1 MSSPIID
8 LMDTRRLIW
17 IMEDETY
24 SLLLDL
30 TKQHLKLAREG
41 IEPCT
46 SPERKSAIQQEIE
59 FIRTQRDSII
69 SKFKAS
75 LIKSN

>member
-8 LMDTRRLIW
+8 PMDTRRLIW
-17 IMEDETY
+17 IMDDETY
-24 SLLLDL
+24 SLLLEL

-46 SPERKSAIQQEIE
+46 SPERKAAIQDEIKS
-59 FIRTQRDSII
+59 IRLQRDAII
-69 SKFKAS
+69 NTF
-75 LIKSN
+75 ITNNTND